1 MIIYLIYVKVKVKNI
16 ILEFNSCI
24 QDIYN
29 ALMNLI
35 DYYIN
40 ENKIQDV
47 IDKISYLKN
56 VLVFIGEEKNQVY
69 SKMYIIL

>member
-1 MIIYLIYVKVKVKNI
+1 
-16 ILEFNSCI
+16 
-24 QDIYN
+24 
-29 ALMNLI
+29 MNLI

-69 SKMYIIL
+69 SKMYIILK

>member
-1 MIIYLIYVKVKVKNI
+1 
-16 ILEFNSCI
+16 
-24 QDIYN
+24 
-29 ALMNLI
+29 MNLI

-56 VLVFIGEEKNQVY
+56 VLVFIGEERIKFIQ
-69 SKMYIIL
+69 KCIIY